1 MSNMLRDGVTTL
13 AASMT
18 DNAADLVTYT
28 RGTNTDDIYA
38 TPTEPD
44 DEFEIAEAT
53 GIDSRMR
60 VFLVNVADL
69 PTFVTDSKPLA
80 DDLIVNDGSTYRVF
94 AFDGKLTY
102 KHSDSF
108 GIRIGI
114 YTLLM

>member
-1 MSNMLRDGVTTL
+1 MNMLRDGVNTL
-13 AASMT
+13 AAIMT
-18 DNAADLVTYT
+18 DNAADLVSYK
-28 RGTNTDDIYA
+28 RGTDTDDIYA

-60 VFLVNVADL
+60 VFIVTVSDL
-69 PTFVTDSKPLA
+69 PAFVTDGKPLA

-94 AFDGKLTY
+94 AFAGKMTY
-102 KHSDSF
+102 KHADSF
-108 GIRIGI
+108 GIRIRI

>member
-1 MSNMLRDGVTTL
+1 MNMLRDGVNTL
-13 AASMT
+13 ASLMKENAS
-18 DNAADLVTYT
+18 DLVTYK
-28 RGTNTDDIYA
+28 RGTDTDDIYA

-44 DEFEIAEAT
+44 DEFEIAEAA

-60 VFLVNVADL
+60 VFIVNVSEL
-69 PTFVTDSKPLA
+69 PAFVTNNEPLA

-94 AFDGKLTY
+94 AFAGKMTY

-108 GIRIGI
+108 GIRIRI